1 MNTVTGQKTPS
12 AVQAFPSWMSYE
24 EVLEELKVARSTMD
38 RWRGDGRAPAFV
50 KLPNLNYSSPGARQH
65 VGSTKVPAW

>member
-1 MNTVTGQKTPS
+1 
-12 AVQAFPSWMSYE
+12 MSYE